1 MKSKDYSHSFFYLLL
16 SFGFLISC
24 EKLSAQTDSS
34 ALVPFPVEQQVQVD
48 FLSHYY
54 EQDGNH
60 SAVTGGL
67 GTEELVDIGGQI
79 EVIVPLDSV
88 SRMEIASSLNN
99 YTSASTDNIDSY
111 VSSAS
116 RKDNRVF
123 IHVGY
128 GKDEKTSAWSAGA
141 GGSFESDYL
150 STSLT
155 GSWAWRSEDGLR
167 ELSVRGSIFL
177 DTWLVIFPEELRA
190 PGLASVPTNKRRS
203 FQSAITWSQP
213 LSPKL
218 QFSATLEPVF
228 QQGLLSTP
236 FHRVYFPN
244 ELLPKIERLPST
256 RFKLPVGFR
265 LHYYLSDFLVS
276 RLFYR
281 FYWDTFGI
289 LAHTT
294 SLELPIKPFTFLS
307 IYPFYRFHW
316 QQGADWFQEFGLHDP
331 DAAFYTSDFDLSG
344 FYSHKVGVGVS
355 LFPLYGI
362 LRGRMSQVRIGVWET
377 MDIRASR
384 YFRSDGLTASSISL
398 GVNLRI

>member
-1 MKSKDYSHSFFYLLL
+1 MTSYHPLRLLL
-16 SFGFLISC
+16 AVGIISGLQLWTS
-24 EKLSAQTDSS
+24 KGVAQTDSTTV
-34 ALVPFPVEQQVQVD
+34 VPFPVEQQVQVD

-79 EVIVPLDSV
+79 DVILPLDSI
-88 SRMEIASSLNN
+88 SRLEIASSLNN

-128 GKDEKTSAWSAGA
+128 GEDKKTTAWSAGA

-155 GSWAWRSEDGLR
+155 GSWAWRSKDRLR
-167 ELSVRGSIFL
+167 ELAIRGSLFL
-177 DTWLVIFPEELRA
+177 DTWLVIFPEELRG

-203 FQSAITWSQP
+203 LQTAITWSQP
-213 LSPKL
+213 LGTKV
-218 QFSATLEPVF
+218 QFAATVEPVV
-228 QQGLLSTP
+228 QWGLLSTP

-244 ELLPKIERLPST
+244 ELLPKIE
-256 RFKLPVGFR
+256 KLPGVRVKMPIGFR
-265 LHYYLSDFLVS
+265 LHYYLSDYVVS

-281 FYWDTFGI
+281 FYWDSFGI
-289 LAHTT
+289 LGHTA
-294 SLELPIKPFTFLS
+294 SIELPIKPASFLS
-307 IYPFYRFHW
+307 IYPFYRYHW
-316 QQGADWFQEFGLHDP
+316 QRGAIWFQGYGLHDP
-331 DAAFYTSDFDLSG
+331 DAMYYTSDFDLSG
-344 FYSHKVGVGVS
+344 FVSHKAGVGVAI
-355 LFPLYGI
+355 FPLYGI
-362 LRGRMSQVRIGVWET
+362 LRGRISPSRIAVWEQI
-377 MDIRASR
+377 DLRANR
-384 YFRSDGLTASSISL
+384 YFRSDGLEASSIS
-398 GVNLRI
+398 VRIKLRI

>member
-1 MKSKDYSHSFFYLLL
+1 MKSKDYSHSLIFLCL
-16 SFGFLISC
+16 SLGFLLESGR
-24 EKLSAQTDSS
+24 LSAQTDSIG
-34 ALVPFPVEQQVQVD
+34 LVPFPIEKQIQVD

-67 GTEELVDIGGQI
+67 GTEELIDIGGQI
-79 EVIVPLDSV
+79 EVIVPLDSI
-88 SRMEIASSLNN
+88 SRLEIASSLNN

-128 GKDEKTSAWSAGA
+128 GQDQQTSAWSAGA

-167 ELSVRGSIFL
+167 ELAIRGSIFF

-190 PGLASVPTNKRRS
+190 PGLASVPTSKRRS

-218 QFSATLEPVF
+218 QLAATIEPVL

-256 RFKLPVGFR
+256 RFKLPIGFR
-265 LHYYLSDFLVS
+265 LHYYLSDYLVS

-281 FYWDTFGI
+281 FYWDSFGI
-289 LAHTT
+289 IGHTA
-294 SLELPIKPFTFLS
+294 SLELPIKPFRFLS

-316 QQGADWFQEFGLHDP
+316 QQGAEWFQEYGLHDP
-331 DAAFYTSDFDLSG
+331 EALFYTSDFDLSG
-344 FYSHKVGVGVS
+344 FFSHKAGIGVS

-362 LRGRMSQVRIGVWET
+362 LRGRISPVRVGVWEQL
-377 MDIRASR
+377 DIRGSR
-384 YFRSDGLTASSISL
+384 YFRSDGLDASSISL
-398 GVNLRI
+398 SIKLRI